1 MKKYRV
7 GLFVMIAAALL
18 LAGCRT
24 QAAQPASSAISAV
37 SSSSAAAVSSSAAAV
52 SSNVSSSAAVSS
64 KTASSHAASAP
75 SSAAQSSS
83 VSEKT
88 VTVLINASREKGYGV
103 MLPAA
108 KVAFQSGDTAYSVL
122 IRACKQHKIAVDAS
136 DFGAVYVRGINGL
149 EAIDICGWIYRV
161 NGVMPGV
168 ACNKFTLK
176 PGDLVEWIY
185 TLDNGKTEGAKQ

>member
-24 QAAQPASSAISAV
+24 QAAQPTSSAISTV
-37 SSSSAAAVSSSAAAV
+37 SSSSAAVVSSSA
-52 SSNVSSSAAVSS
+52 AAVSS

-108 KVAFQSGDTAYSVL
+108 KVAFKNGDTAYSVL
-122 IRACKQHKIAVDAS
+122 IRACRQHNIRYDAS
-136 DFGAVYVRGINGL
+136 GFDMVYVKGIGNL
-149 EAIDICGWIYRV
+149 EQFDGGPMSGWIFRV
-161 NGVMPGV
+161 NGVVPG
-168 ACNKFTLK
+168 AASNKFTLK

-185 TLDNGKTEGAKQ
+185 TLDAGKTEGAKQ